1 MSFATDSP
9 ARAERAARPA
19 RGGSACWVVRAG
31 DYGCGVNTD
40 LEVDQRQLFREA
52 VDYVL
57 PLLPPYQFS
66 LYLYLLRH
74 SRVSGSP
81 QIRVGKRTIG
91 AGLGKST
98 RSSQSNYQ
106 HIGEQLAELAAK
118 GFIEIGDTTREGT
131 VYLVRLPIEV
141 PPIQERMVSQANV
154 EVRELDFFTDPELRE
169 QLFIRDGWICR
180 YCGDVT
186 TAETATLDHVLPVS
200 RGGTGEPDNLA
211 TCCFICNSIKSG
223 RTYEE
228 AAPNLL
234 RALRHRR
241 NSAVSPP
248 GVAG

>member
-1 MSFATDSP
+1 M
-9 ARAERAARPA
+9 
-19 RGGSACWVVRAG
+19 
-31 DYGCGVNTD
+31 NTEQD
-40 LEVDQRQLFREA
+40 FDQGQLFREA

-74 SRVSGSP
+74 SRMSGFS

-106 HIGEQLAELAAK
+106 HIGEQLAELGAK
-118 GFIEIGDTTREGT
+118 GFIEIGDSTREGT
-131 VYLVRLPIEV
+131 VYLVKLPIEV
-141 PPIQERMVSQANV
+141 PPVQERMVVQADA
-154 EVRELDFFTDPELRE
+154 EVRERDYFTDPELRE
-169 QLFIRDGWICR
+169 QLFIRDGWMCR

-186 TAETATLDHVLPVS
+186 TAETATLDHVIPVS

-228 AAPNLL
+228 AAPDLL

-241 NSAVSPP
+241 NSAVSQPDD
-248 GVAG
+248 AG

>member
-1 MSFATDSP
+1 MNTKQDFD
-9 ARAERAARPA
+9 
-19 RGGSACWVVRAG
+19 RG
-31 DYGCGVNTD
+31 
-40 LEVDQRQLFREA
+40 QLFQE
-52 VDYVL
+52 VIDYVL

-74 SRVSGSP
+74 SRVCGSS

-106 HIGEQLAELAAK
+106 HIGEQLEELAAK
-118 GFIEIGDTTREGT
+118 GFIEIGDSTREGT
-131 VYLVRLPIEV
+131 VYLVKLPIEV
-141 PPIQERMVSQANV
+141 PPVQEKMVASADLEIPQ
-154 EVRELDFFTDPELRE
+154 RDFYTDPELRE

-186 TAETATLDHVLPVS
+186 TAETATLDHVLPAS
-200 RGGTGEPDNLA
+200 RGGTAEPDNLA

-223 RTYEE
+223 RTYEQ
-228 AAPNLL
+228 AAPDLL

-241 NSAVSPP
+241 SSAVSPP
-248 GVAG
+248 NESG